1 MASVFISYRR
11 KPSAILAQLL
21 NRDLKDKGI
30 EVYLDTER
38 LDTAGAFPDRLL
50 QAIEQVDVFV
60 CLVGEDTFG
69 SAWVLREVEHAHKL
83 GKPMIPV
90 FQESFQPFPLDQ
102 SPSPAVR
109 TLLEFDGV
117 QVFDVKNVYVSS
129 AVEML
134 SKMVE
139 NTAAWRKQQAS
150 TTPGPLEPPITLS
163 IENLAGKRLGQYEVR
178 QILGMGGMGAV
189 YRAYQPSLNRDVALK
204 VLPPAMA
211 QQREFSER
219 FKREAQTAA
228 RLEHPHIVPVY
239 DYGLLGGLN
248 FVVMRLLN
256 GGSLSDRL
264 NYRLEREAALP
275 ALREIVTVLKG
286 LASALDYAHSSG
298 VVHRDIKAN
307 NVMFDDRGRPFL
319 VDFGIA
325 KLTGSTTGL
334 TSASMIMGT
343 PAYMSP
349 EQWNNASVTPATD
362 QYALAVMT
370 YTMVTGKLPFEAQ
383 TPMALMK
390 KHLEEKPAPV
400 SFWREGLPEGLQA
413 VLEQA
418 MAKHSGDRFPSAT
431 AFADAFERA
440 AQGASDEATDFFT
453 VTLPT
458 HIAPPPRSEDSPVAR
473 TPTRQPPPPGSSGYD
488 GPTTP
493 PPRPAPGFNETIT
506 PQLQPG
512 AQRRVNPLVFGV
524 AAAAVVVLGILGFV
538 LFSGA
543 QQQQAAAQTVTAI
556 AAQATAQQETAAAIA
571 ALATDTPTSTATP
584 SDTPTATA
592 TPTASDTPTDTPTAT
607 ATTMPTRTPT
617 ATITNTPTDTPT
629 ATPATP
635 LAEMLRDLTA
645 RIGPGSQY
653 PIADSL
659 DAGDRLDIRGIS
671 EDGAWYQIV
680 LPDGSFG
687 WVAASDALVSVA
699 GNLVN
704 VRVAQ
709 APTDTP
715 THTFTPTP
723 TPTYTPTATPTPT
736 STDTPT
742 ATPTPTSTDTP
753 TPTATYTPTDTP
765 TPTPTPT
772 ETPTDTPTPTDTATL
787 TPTSTLTPTPSIT
800 PSPTSTITPSP
811 TPRPI
816 VNCPGALPGRLIIG
830 GEGYVL
836 ADDDRSV
843 NVRLGAGSRNTKVDE
858 IQVRERFT
866 VLNGP
871 VCADGLLWYEIS
883 YGGGVLTGWIAEG
896 DVRYF
901 VAPDGLAETIT
912 STPLPDGVVLAAC
925 NRLLI
930 EDSFTGGTSRN
941 EWFQGTGNR
950 SVAEIVDGSYQLRI
964 GTGTGNDDPTTWGS
978 LRGFTFRSARV
989 EAVVRS
995 SSFSDENPGR
1005 VGIWLRYQDENNF
1018 INFSISSRG
1027 SYYIG
1032 RWQDDQY
1039 NDLVNWTPARAIN
1052 IGDEVLNTLRV
1063 DIVED
1068 TFSYYINGVFQTSVT
1083 ESAWPEGRFVFFGSS
1098 SATPV
1103 TLNLDYVR
1111 ICEL

>member
-50 QAIEQVDVFV
+50 QAIDRADVFV

-102 SPSPAVR
+102 SPSPQVR
-109 TLLEFDGV
+109 ALLEFDGV

-129 AVEML
+129 AIEML

-150 TTPGPLEPPITLS
+150 TTPGPNEPPITLS

-239 DYGLLGGLN
+239 DYGNISGLN

-264 NYRLEREAALP
+264 NYRLEREAPLP

-298 VVHRDIKAN
+298 VIHRDIKAN

-370 YTMVTGKLPFEAQ
+370 YTMITGKLPFEAQ

-390 KHLEEKPAPV
+390 KHLDEKPAPM
-400 SFWREGLPEGLQA
+400 SFWREGLPDGLQA

-431 AFADAFERA
+431 AFAEAFERA
-440 AQGASDEATDFFT
+440 SQGASDGATDFFT
-453 VTLPT
+453 VTLPAQ
-458 HIAPPPRSEDSPVAR
+458 IAPPPRSQDSPIAR
-473 TPTRQPPPPGSSGYD
+473 TPTQQPPPPGYD

-493 PPRPAPGFNETIT
+493 PPRLAPGYGETLT
-506 PQLQPG
+506 PGMQPTM
-512 AQRRVNPLVFGV
+512 QRRVNPLVFGA
-524 AAAAVVVLGILGFV
+524 AAAAVIILGIIGFA
-538 LFSGA
+538 LFSGV
-543 QQQQAAAQTVTAI
+543 QQQQAAAQTETAI
-556 AAQATAQQETAAAIA
+556 AAQATAQEETAAAIA
-571 ALATDTPTSTATP
+571 ALATDTPTSTPTP
-584 SDTPTATA
+584 SDTPTH
-592 TPTASDTPTDTPTAT
+592 TASPLPTDTAT
-607 ATTMPTRTPT
+607 ATATATRTPT
-617 ATITNTPTDTPT
+617 ATITNTPTDTAT

-653 PIADSL
+653 PITGSL

-671 EDGAWYQIV
+671 EDGAWYQVV

-687 WVAASDALVSVA
+687 WVAASDALVAVA
-699 GNLVN
+699 GNLAN

-715 THTFTPTP
+715 THTFTPTA
-723 TPTYTPTATPTPT
+723 TSSHTPTATPTPT

-753 TPTATYTPTDTP
+753 TATATHTPTDTP
-765 TPTPTPT
+765 T
-772 ETPTDTPTPTDTATL
+772 L
-787 TPTSTLTPTPSIT
+787 TPTLTVTPSIT
-800 PSPTSTITPSP
+800 PSPTSTVTPSP
-811 TPRPI
+811 TPRPV
-816 VNCPGALPGRLIIG
+816 VNCPGALPGRLIVG
-830 GEGYVL
+830 SEGYVL
-836 ADDDRSV
+836 ANDERAV
-843 NVRLGAGSRNTKVDE
+843 NVRSAAGSRNAKLDE

-896 DVRYF
+896 DTRYF
-901 VAPDGLAETIT
+901 VAPDGLVETIT

-925 NRLLI
+925 NRILI
-930 EDSFTGGTSRN
+930 EDSFTDGISRN

-950 SVAEIVDGSYQLRI
+950 SVAEVVDGSYQLRI
-964 GTGTGNDDPTTWGS
+964 GTGTGNEDPTTWGS
-978 LRGFTFRSARV
+978 LRGFRFRSARV

-995 SSFSDENPGR
+995 SSFSDQNPGR

-1063 DIVED
+1063 DIIED
-1068 TFSYYINGVFQTSVT
+1068 TFSYYINGEFQTSVT
-1083 ESAWPEGRFVFFGSS
+1083 DSAWPDGRFVFFGSS
-1098 SATPV
+1098 NATPV